1 MDEIQGRERTE
12 ESEKTPITI
21 PMSSLE
27 PPRFEMKRGKR
38 KNDPKLEVVKKLAK
52 DMVRKVRV

>member
-1 MDEIQGRERTE
+1 MDDIHGRERTE
-12 ESEKTPITI
+12 EREKTPIRM

-27 PPRFEMKRGKR
+27 PPRCETKRGKR
-38 KNDPKLEVVKKLAK
+38 KNEPKLEEVKKLAR

>member
-12 ESEKTPITI
+12 EREKTPITI

-27 PPRFEMKRGKR
+27 PPRFEIKRGKR
-38 KNDPKLEVVKKLAK
+38 KNEPKLEEVKKLAK
-52 DMVRKVRV
+52 DIVRKVLV

>member
-1 MDEIQGRERTE
+1 MKEIQGRERTE
-12 ESEKTPITI
+12 EREKVPMRR

-27 PPRFEMKRGKR
+27 PPRCEMKSGNR
-38 KNDPKLEVVKKLAK
+38 KNEPKLEVVKKLAT